1 MNRRHFGVVLLAATA
16 WLPSIAMGQQSVR
29 VRGTIESFDGRV
41 LKVTSREGRDL
52 TIRLAP
58 EASVA
63 VARAARF
70 EDIRPG
76 DYVGTAAMRRPD
88 GTLLALE
95 VHYLAPNVPAGHTAW
110 DLEPGSTMTNASVE
124 ATVTAAA
131 GRELTLRHKDGA
143 ERVIVPEAAPIVR
156 AVPGVIADL
165 KPGEFIFAAVQIAAD
180 GSMTAARIQV
190 SKDGVRPPQ

>member
-16 WLPSIAMGQQSVR
+16 WLPSIAMAQQSVR

-70 EDIRPG
+70 EDIRAG

-110 DLEPGSTMTNASVE
+110 DLEPGSTMTNARVE

-131 GRELTLRHKDGA
+131 GRELPLRHKDGA